1 MSLRWEQ
8 CRVCPW
14 NSKQGSDPPP
24 PPTRGV
30 RDRLPLVG
38 TKAPS
43 LSPSREGQCTSCRE
57 AVFSGKNRP
66 TQAPPLKLGPNS

>member
-8 CRVCPW
+8 CGVFPW
-14 NSKQGSDPPP
+14 NREQGSDPPP

-30 RDRLPLVG
+30 RDNLPLVG

-43 LSPSREGQCTSCRE
+43 LSPSRGGPCTSCRE
-57 AVFSGKNRP
+57 AVFSRQNRP
-66 TQAPPLKLGPNS
+66 T